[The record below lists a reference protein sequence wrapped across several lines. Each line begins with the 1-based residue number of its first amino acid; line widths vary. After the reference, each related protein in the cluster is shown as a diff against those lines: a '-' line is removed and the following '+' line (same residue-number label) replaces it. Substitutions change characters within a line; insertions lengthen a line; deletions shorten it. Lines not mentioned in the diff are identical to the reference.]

1 VIDLGG
7 FGPLFESLLHGATQK
22 GYNMS
27 TYDEFKKKYPKLI
40 EEAEEDLKT
49 EEEDFPDDFTCP
61 VCGSCGEEGCCGIDC
76 CKEVQGLYCDH
87 NKQTYRVMER
97 QWGIMWEA
105 LQKIQSIDGGRSGHI
120 ADKAIEDVRDDM
132 KLEVYYDHESREEE

>member
-1 VIDLGG
+1 
-7 FGPLFESLLHGATQK
+7 
-22 GYNMS
+22 MS
-27 TYDEFKKKYPKLI
+27 TYDEFKEKYPKLI
-40 EEAEEDLKT
+40 QEAEEDLKT

-87 NKQTYRVMER
+87 NKQTYRAMER
-97 QWGIMWEA
+97 QWDTMWEA
-105 LQKIQSIDGGRSGHI
+105 LRHI
-120 ADKAIEDVRDDM
+120 ADIPNQSQQTAVRAIQDVKDDM